1 MFKNKELDVLLTLLE
16 HIGGGYLCDS
26 KITDRKYFYFLYKPL
41 KDKQWD
47 EAVKAIKELWD
58 AGRLMRGKPD
68 NEVSCL
74 FLKAIEKDE
83 DFAKLFIEWIST
95 GTRWPDFCEFLH
107 MFTNR
112 TFSEEYWKE
121 IGDYV
126 INNKEYFWI
135 RTPFSFGE
143 FWLRSFLGRLWSL
156 SFPEE
161 WKKIPILK
169 RKDITTLILTQLITD
184 NNTALTLR
192 ETKNWENQIIKNY
205 FNFFISKSLFV
216 EKKFFDKMWSL
227 YSHIKDR
234 EERTIHIINKFWEEK

>member
-26 KITDRKYFYFLYKPL
+26 RITDRKYLYFLYKPL

-47 EAVKAIKELWD
+47 EAIKAIKELWD
-58 AGRLMRGKPD
+58 SGRLMRSKYD
-68 NEVSCL
+68 YEVSCL

-83 DFAKLFIEWIST
+83 DFARLFIEWNST
-95 GTRWPDFCEFLH
+95 GICWNDFCEFLH
-107 MFTNR
+107 MFINR

-135 RTPFSFGE
+135 RTSFSFGE
-143 FWLRSFLGRLWSL
+143 SWLRSFVGRLWTL

-169 RKDITTLILTQLITD
+169 RKDITTFILTQLITD
-184 NNTALTLR
+184 NTSILQ
-192 ETKNWENQIIKNY
+192 EIKNWETQIIKNY
-205 FNFFISKSLFV
+205 FSFFISKPLFA
-216 EKKFFDKMWSL
+216 EKNFFDELWSL
-227 YSHIKDR
+227 YSHIEDR
-234 EERTIHIINKFWEEK
+234 EERTIHIINKIWEEK